1 MIVGLGLD
9 LTRIHRFR
17 DYRERWGER
26 GLRRI
31 FDDDELRYCAGL
43 IDPAPSLAA
52 RFAAKEA
59 FFKAVGVGWG
69 PGGSW
74 TEVGVRR
81 GPTGDPDLV
90 LSGRAAETARQ
101 LGAERI
107 HVTLTHSRDT
117 AAAVVIL
124 ER

>member
-1 MIVGLGLD
+1 MIVGVGLD
-9 LTRIHRFR
+9 LTEVDRFR
-17 DYRERWGER
+17 DYQERWGQR

-31 FDDDELRYCAGL
+31 FDDDELGYCSRL
-43 IDPAPSLAA
+43 SDPAPSLAA

-59 FFKAVGVGWG
+59 FFKAVGIGWG

-81 GPTGDPDLV
+81 GSTGDPELV
-90 LSGRAAETARQ
+90 LSGRAAETAREQ
-101 LGAERI
+101 NVDRI
-107 HVTLTHSRDT
+107 HVTLTHSRTT

>member
-1 MIVGLGLD
+1 MIVGVGLD
-9 LTRIHRFR
+9 LTEVGRFR
-17 DYRERWGER
+17 DYEERWGER
-26 GLRRI
+26 GLQRL
-31 FDDDELRYCAGL
+31 FDDDELAYCAGL
-43 IDPAPSLAA
+43 VDPAPSLAA

-59 FFKAVGVGWG
+59 FFKAVGIGWG

-74 TEVGVRR
+74 TDVGVRR

-90 LSGRAAETARQ
+90 LSGRAAETARE
-101 LGAERI
+101 LGAERV
-107 HVTLTHSRDT
+107 HVTLTHSRET

>member
-1 MIVGLGLD
+1 MILGVGLD
-9 LTRIHRFR
+9 LTEVGRFR
-17 DYRERWGER
+17 DYEERWGER
-26 GLRRI
+26 GLQRL
-31 FDDDELRYCAGL
+31 FDADELAYCAGL
-43 IDPAPSLAA
+43 VDPAPSLAA

-59 FFKAVGVGWG
+59 FFKAVGIGWG

-74 TEVGVRR
+74 TDVGVRR

-90 LSGRAAETARQ
+90 LSGRAAETARE
-101 LGAERI
+101 LGAERV
-107 HVTLTHSRDT
+107 HVTLTHSRET

>member
-1 MIVGLGLD
+1 MIVGLGID
-9 LTRIHRFR
+9 LAEVDRLRTFHQ
-17 DYRERWGER
+17 RWGDD

-31 FDDDELRYCAGL
+31 FTLQELDYCL
-43 IDPAPSLAA
+43 SLVDPAASLAA

-59 FFKAVGVGWG
+59 FFKAVGIGWG
-69 PGGSW
+69 PGGAW
-74 TEVGVRR
+74 TDVEVRR
-81 GPTGDPDLV
+81 APSGDPDLV

-101 LGAERI
+101 ADAR
-107 HVTLTHSRDT
+107 HVHVSLTHTADT